1 MEIERIIDNID
12 SLKPV
17 SSIGHRV
24 MKIIYDPGS
33 SLGELVDVIKYD
45 QGMTANLLKICNSSL
60 YGLKQKISSIKQ
72 AIAYLGTEKVA
83 CLLVMGNSAENF
95 TKAQDGYDLETG
107 ELWRYSVASA
117 LIAQD
122 IAERKGLKHISHLFT
137 AALLKDIG
145 KAVLNTYIRDSFERI
160 MALVREKDLSF
171 IEAERAIVG
180 IDHAELGAMVAD
192 RWNFGPEMIDII
204 RHHHDPE
211 KASTDDLTMAAIYLA
226 DSICMMI
233 GIGVGSDGLAY
244 RYHQEV
250 VDRLGFT
257 DIDLQKIIADFWEK
271 LKSVEELVN
280 LSGEIH

>member
-1 MEIERIIDNID
+1 
-12 SLKPV
+12 
-17 SSIGHRV
+17 
-24 MKIIYDPGS
+24 
-33 SLGELVDVIKYD
+33 
-45 QGMTANLLKICNSSL
+45 
-60 YGLKQKISSIKQ
+60 
-72 AIAYLGTEKVA
+72 
-83 CLLVMGNSAENF
+83 
-95 TKAQDGYDLETG
+95 
-107 ELWRYSVASA
+107 
-117 LIAQD
+117 
-122 IAERKGLKHISHLFT
+122 
-137 AALLKDIG
+137 
-145 KAVLNTYIRDSFERI
+145 